1 MTSLNTAES
10 RVNDLHNKLRTEYLK
25 NMEGLKKLLTPELVK
40 YFQKYNEFMIP
51 SPPEGEG
58 LNQVASFVHNR
69 NELQHKVDIIGPHN
83 IKVKELYS
91 MYMEALEQ
99 AKMELEKKGNE

>member
-10 RVNDLHNKLRTEYLK
+10 RVEDLHNKLRTEYLQ
-25 NMEGLKKLLTPELVK
+25 NMEGLKKLLILELVK

-58 LNQVASFVHNR
+58 LNQVANFVHNR
-69 NELQHKVDIIGPHN
+69 NELKHKVDLIGPHN

-91 MYMEALEQ
+91 MYMEALEH
-99 AKMELEKKGNE
+99 AKLELEKKEKE